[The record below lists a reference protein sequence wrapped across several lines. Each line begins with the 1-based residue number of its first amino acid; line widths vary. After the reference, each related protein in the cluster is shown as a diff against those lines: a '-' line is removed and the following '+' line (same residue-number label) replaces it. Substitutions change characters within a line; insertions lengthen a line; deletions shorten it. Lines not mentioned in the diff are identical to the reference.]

1 MRRLTDILVT
11 AIAPLVWGT
20 NFLLTT
26 DFLPPGRPL
35 LDSLVRSLPIGL
47 LIVAF
52 SRQLP
57 KGDWW
62 WKSAVL
68 AALNFG
74 AFFPLLFFAAYHLP
88 GSVASMLGAAAPVF
102 VIGLAWGML
111 AQRPVAQTLDLI
123 GERWTIL
130 LLRDLLLHGPR
141 RFQDFQASLSGIAP
155 NTLSSRLKAM
165 EDNGL
170 VRRELYSERPPRLE
184 YVLTDKGKSL
194 GPIVKAMRDWGTKNL

>member
-1 MRRLTDILVT
+1 MAKNYDIH
-11 AIAPLVWGT
+11 
-20 NFLLTT
+20 
-26 DFLPPGRPL
+26 DC
-35 LDSLVRSLPIGL
+35 
-47 LIVAF
+47 
-52 SRQLP
+52 
-57 KGDWW
+57 
-62 WKSAVL
+62 
-68 AALNFG
+68 
-74 AFFPLLFFAAYHLP
+74 
-88 GSVASMLGAAAPVF
+88 
-102 VIGLAWGML
+102 
-111 AQRPVAQTLDLI
+111 PVAQTLDLI